1 MGSEM
6 CIRDSAIIDALLGSC
21 SLGDIGKHFPVTDE
35 KYKGISSIIMLNKTY
50 KILRQHKAYISH
62 IDCTLVG
69 ETPKI
74 SKYTNKMSLKIA
86 NTLELKKENV
96 SIKATTT
103 EGLGFTGR
111 QEGISCYCVATIKQ
125 ES

>member
-1 MGSEM
+1 MLSKTYEV
-6 CIRDSAIIDALLGSC
+6 L
-21 SLGDIGKHFPVTDE
+21 K
-35 KYKGISSIIMLNKTY
+35 KYKVC
-50 KILRQHKAYISH
+50 ISH

-74 SKYTNKMSLKIA
+74 LKYTNKMSLKIA

-125 ES
+125 ESK